1 MYPFFSIA
9 TTTPLVMEELDYLPS
24 SSTTTTTSSS
34 STTTSSSFS
43 SNSHSLNSCSS
54 FKKTTSS
61 APKESKAKKGL
72 KRVLQEA
79 KNGNEDRKRY
89 KNGDESK
96 HPTYRGVRMRS
107 WGKWVCE
114 IREPRKKSR
123 IWLGTY
129 PTAIMAARAHD
140 VAALAIKGE
149 SAYLNFPELAHRLPC
164 PVSTSP
170 KDIQVAAASAATST
184 TLSCEA
190 EPNQAKLSSSRSS
203 TTFSSH
209 KDNDNDDD
217 NNDDTFL
224 DLPDLSLDATDR
236 SDKYFFYASS
246 WQLAGVD
253 TGFRHEE
260 PFLWE

>member
-1 MYPFFSIA
+1 
-9 TTTPLVMEELDYLPS
+9 MEELDCLPS

-34 STTTSSSFS
+34 STTTSSSFL

-54 FKKTTSS
+54 FKKTTRS
-61 APKESKAKKGL
+61 APEESKAKKGL
-72 KRVLQEA
+72 KRVLQEV

-89 KNGDESK
+89 KNGGESK

-114 IREPRKKSR
+114 IREPMKKSR

-129 PTAIMAARAHD
+129 PTATMAARAHD

-164 PVSTSP
+164 PASTSP

-190 EPNQAKLSSSRSS
+190 EPSQAKLP
-203 TTFSSH
+203 
-209 KDNDNDDD
+209 NNDDD
-217 NNDDTFL
+217 DNDDTFL
-224 DLPDLSLDATDR
+224 DLPDLSLDATDP
-236 SDKYFFYASS
+236 SDKYIYYASS